1 MKTLIQNYSSGL
13 STEAM
18 YFNQCLREGGLESHI
33 WADGQ
38 ISAFDIFD
46 AVKPDIFIS
55 HYKFITTDII
65 KYLKQAKN
73 IPMVLNVTGT
83 NEQEIQQIE
92 SLYSENNIKTPFLFT
107 NSYDSIEKF
116 KPKKLKLVNILPS
129 VDVFLSPIPT
139 IDFQVD
145 LAIIGTKS
153 NNLIDETTKD
163 KQSYHLLSLGVENE
177 NFDLPVDLK
186 SLGGLYDKYKE
197 MILIDDV
204 NVVSS
209 QIFFEASLKA
219 RKLSV
224 KVDQSQQ
231 STLDKIIPTLFDKG
245 SDSNSIRQQIK
256 KKHTCFNRTARLA
269 RFLNNEEVSKKLKS
283 ISEQL

>member
-73 IPMVLNVTGT
+73 IPMVLNVTGI
-83 NEQEIQQIE
+83 NEQEIQQVE
-92 SLYSENNIKTPFLFT
+92 NLYEENNIKTPFIFT
-107 NSYDSIEKF
+107 NSYDCIEKF

-129 VDVFLSPIPT
+129 VDVFLPPVPT
-139 IDFQVD
+139 IDFQID
-145 LAIIGTKS
+145 LAIIGTKTNS
-153 NNLIDETTKD
+153 LIDEVTKS
-163 KQSYHLLSLGVENE
+163 KHSYHLLSLGVEE
-177 NFDLPVDLK
+177 ESFDLPIDLK

-197 MILIDDV
+197 IILIDDV
-204 NVVSS
+204 SIVSS
-209 QIFFEASLKA
+209 QIFFETSLKA

-224 KVDQSQQ
+224 KVSQSQQ
-231 STLDKIIPTLFDKG
+231 STLDRIVSTLFDKG

-256 KKHTCFNRTARLA
+256 KKHTSFNRTARLA
-269 RFLNNEEVSKKLKS
+269 RFLNNEEVSKKLQN

>member
-73 IPMVLNVTGT
+73 IPMVLN
-83 NEQEIQQIE
+83 
-92 SLYSENNIKTPFLFT
+92 NIKTPFLFT
-107 NSYDSIEKF
+107 NYYDSIEKF